1 MEEITLHEEET
12 YLTKEVVKE
21 MSEIA
26 ELPVTENENLEAEV
40 AGTSNDKADPG
51 ERDGN
56 LDTEQLNET
65 CKDAQEEDL
74 MTKMIAKLKV
84 LELLAGFNK
93 STKSFCKVLGPH
105 KMHF

>member
-1 MEEITLHEEET
+1 M
-12 YLTKEVVKE
+12 E

-40 AGTSNDKADPG
+40 AGTSNDKADPD
-51 ERDGN
+51 ERDGI

-65 CKDAQEEDL
+65 CKVAQEEDL

-84 LELLAGFNK
+84 LELQNIEYINEIENQK
-93 STKSFCKVLGPH
+93 KVIEMLRCEVS
-105 KMHF
+105 KKR